1 MGKREFDNVLSLR
14 GAYLY
19 ATWQSRQN
27 KIIDRDP
34 YVSPM
39 DFLRITILKI
49 GRSLDVFWRKRGMT
63 FDTVILGQQRLTRVS
78 IDPRVKLEG
87 DKSSK
92 SSHRAYPRGQAIF
105 ELRKNKLIRSPLEFF
120 ASQKIGMTFVLWILI
135 SSVSVA
141 ATVNATCVPL
151 PNCADIGYTATSC
164 EGGFVR
170 CPFDT
175 TKLYCLPCDNDYK
188 YDCTDNNM
196 TGGAG
201 NTCGGKYASCECSKG
216 NVFNNGACEKQKC
229 AIGTFYYSDITCSY
243 DYDSSKTIIGIVIK
257 DSTIIMSKPT
267 KMKWSSS
274 YIDTSLTNISAISEA
289 QADYSGKTNTLTIVQ
304 YHPSETSSDNAALYC
319 NSYSTQGTNAGEW
332 YLPAAG
338 ELYSYL
344 YDNYNLLEPLA
355 TTLGWTNMNGAFWS
369 STESNTSH
377 SWFVHSAN
385 GNKSSYDKQTTATV
399 SCFRAL

>member
-1 MGKREFDNVLSLR
+1 
-14 GAYLY
+14 
-19 ATWQSRQN
+19 
-27 KIIDRDP
+27 
-34 YVSPM
+34 
-39 DFLRITILKI
+39 
-49 GRSLDVFWRKRGMT
+49 
-63 FDTVILGQQRLTRVS
+63 
-78 IDPRVKLEG
+78 
-87 DKSSK
+87 
-92 SSHRAYPRGQAIF
+92 
-105 ELRKNKLIRSPLEFF
+105 
-120 ASQKIGMTFVLWILI
+120 
-135 SSVSVA
+135 
-141 ATVNATCVPL
+141 
-151 PNCADIGYTATSC
+151 
-164 EGGFVR
+164 
-170 CPFDT
+170 
-175 TKLYCLPCDNDYK
+175 
-188 YDCTDNNM
+188 M